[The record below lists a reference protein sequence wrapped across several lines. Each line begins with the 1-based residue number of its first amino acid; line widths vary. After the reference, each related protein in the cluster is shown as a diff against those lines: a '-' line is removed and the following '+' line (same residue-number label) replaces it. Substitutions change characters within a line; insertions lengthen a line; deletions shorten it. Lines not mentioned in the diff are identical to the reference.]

1 MNRRE
6 LLAGLGSAGALAG
19 AGTLLRVGPPSFG
32 ADGPEMSDGNESL
45 EVETID
51 ARGSEAG
58 TVRVP
63 TDAVALVTFFVT
75 GCGNCQAQIP
85 ELAAARDQL
94 RERHGDA
101 VRFLA
106 ATYQRSETLSPAALR
121 EWWATHGG
129 DWAVGYDA
137 GLAEA
142 YGVVGYPTT
151 ILVDPNGEK
160 RWHETAVLDHETIVR
175 DVDDELEA
183 EDSDGDRGEEDPSDE
198 TTSESTASRID
209 VSGP

>member
-6 LLAGLGSAGALAG
+6 LIAGLGSAGALAG

-32 ADGPEMSDGNESL
+32 TGGPEMNGDGESL

-85 ELAAARDQL
+85 ELAAARDRL
-94 RERHGDA
+94 RERRGDT
-101 VRFLA
+101 VRFLS

-121 EWWATHGG
+121 DWWAAHDG
-129 DWAVGYDA
+129 DWAVGYDS
-137 GLAEA
+137 GLASA

-151 ILVDPNGEK
+151 IVVDPNGEK
-160 RWHETAVLDHETIVR
+160 RWHETAVLDRETIVR
-175 DVDDELEA
+175 DVNGELEA
-183 EDSDGDRGEEDPSDE
+183 AARDAGDEHGNATGE
-198 TTSESTASRID
+198 
-209 VSGP
+209 

>member
-32 ADGPEMSDGNESL
+32 ADGPEMSGGDESP

-51 ARGSEAG
+51 ARGSESG

-63 TDAVALVTFFVT
+63 TDAVTLVTFFVT

-85 ELAAARDQL
+85 ELAAARDRL
-94 RERHGDA
+94 RERRGDA
-101 VRFLA
+101 VRFLS

-129 DWAVGYDA
+129 DWAVGYDV
-137 GLAEA
+137 GLAGA

-151 ILVDPNGEK
+151 IVVDPNGEK
-160 RWHETAVLDHETIVR
+160 RWHETAVLDRETIVR
-175 DVDDELEA
+175 DADAEL
-183 EDSDGDRGEEDPSDE
+183 DVPS
-198 TTSESTASRID
+198 
-209 VSGP
+209 